1 MSRPNLRPLLP
12 LSPSRIKLNNKQV
25 GRYLLGFY
33 AFMMVLVM
41 IMEFAAAM
49 AIFTYIG
56 KLENVNADAKGVGI
70 RTFSARRRLAR
81 HK

>member
-1 MSRPNLRPLLP
+1 MFRNRLTLRPQRPPP
-12 LSPSRIKLNNKQV
+12 LSAVVSSSVKLNNKQV

-49 AIFTYIG
+49 AIFTYLG
-56 KLENVNADAKGVGI
+56 KLENVNPDAKGV
-70 RTFSARRRLAR
+70 SV
-81 HK
+81 